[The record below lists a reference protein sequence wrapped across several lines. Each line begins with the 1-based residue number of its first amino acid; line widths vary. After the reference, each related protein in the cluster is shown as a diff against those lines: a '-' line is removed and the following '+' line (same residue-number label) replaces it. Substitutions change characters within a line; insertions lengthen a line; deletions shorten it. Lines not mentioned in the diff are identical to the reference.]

1 MRYWENIM
9 QAETILV
16 CTRLFFDKRFT
27 PFLLKAISNVHRYKY
42 SLFVTRNRRIFSIL
56 TFLINIWQM
65 NSVKRFLSSK
75 FGPFKSHHSVRCDLW
90 RTHITAH
97 GMTHFPHKNESYPFE
112 WCDSNMSHA
121 TPLGA
126 THFGLKLTV
135 YFLYHL
141 HFYN

>member
-65 NSVKRFLSSK
+65 NSVKCFFLLNLSLLSRIIPSDVTYEGLTSLHMAWLT
-75 FGPFKSHHSVRCDLW
+75 F
-90 RTHITAH
+90 HI
-97 GMTHFPHKNESYPFE
+97 K
-112 WCDSNMSHA
+112 MSHILLNGV
-121 TPLGA
+121 TLIWVTSPLRARLILG
-126 THFGLKLTV
+126 
-135 YFLYHL
+135 
-141 HFYN
+141 